1 MNPIPFRPRLL
12 AACLVAAAVTACV
25 RTPDTAVPAEAAAA
39 SAASIDAVTDPGM
52 TVEPAAPAVATVAT
66 DDADLARAQAAGKAF
81 SGQLRGELQAAMAAG
96 GPVAAVD
103 VCHTRAPRIAEAVMA
118 EHGVQLGRV
127 ALPGRNRHPDHAAGD
142 WKLAT
147 LQAFQQAVDGGAP
160 AAEQVAVVTDGLP
173 DGVALRMMRG
183 IATEPPCLACHGSE
197 VAEPVRAA
205 IAQHYPQD
213 HATGFAVGDLRGALW
228 VEVPTAAAR

>member
-1 MNPIPFRPRLL
+1 MNPIPFRPHLL
-12 AACLVAAAVTACV
+12 AACLVAAAVAACTPAPDATA
-25 RTPDTAVPAEAAAA
+25 PAEPAQAAEVATT
-39 SAASIDAVTDPGM
+39 DAVTDPGM
-52 TVEPAAPAVATVAT
+52 TPAPAAPDVST

-160 AAEQVAVVTDGLP
+160 AAEQVAVVADGLP

-205 IAQHYPQD
+205 IAQHYPGD

>member
-1 MNPIPFRPRLL
+1 M
-12 AACLVAAAVTACV
+12 
-25 RTPDTAVPAEAAAA
+25 TPA
-39 SAASIDAVTDPGM
+39 
-52 TVEPAAPAVATVAT
+52 PAAPVVSTN
-66 DDADLARAQAAGKAF
+66 DADLARAQAAGQAF
-81 SGQLRGELQAAMAAG
+81 SGQLRGELQAAMAVG

-160 AAEQVAVVTDGLP
+160 AAEQVAVVADGLP

-205 IAQHYPQD
+205 IAQHYPGD

>member
-12 AACLVAAAVTACV
+12 AACLAAATVAACARAPDATA
-25 RTPDTAVPAEAAAA
+25 PAEPAKAADAA
-39 SAASIDAVTDPGM
+39 TTDAVTDPGM
-52 TVEPAAPAVATVAT
+52 TPAPAAPVVSTN
-66 DDADLARAQAAGKAF
+66 DADLARAQAAGQAF
-81 SGQLRGELQAAMAAG
+81 SGQLRGELQAAMAVG

-205 IAQHYPQD
+205 IAQHYPGD

>member
-12 AACLVAAAVTACV
+12 AACLAAATVAACARAPDATA
-25 RTPDTAVPAEAAAA
+25 PAEPAKAADAA
-39 SAASIDAVTDPGM
+39 TTDAVTDPGM
-52 TVEPAAPAVATVAT
+52 TPAPAAPVVSTN
-66 DDADLARAQAAGKAF
+66 DADLARAQAAAKAL
-81 SGQLRGELQAAMAAG
+81 SSQLRGDLQAAMVAG
-96 GPVAAVD
+96 GPIAAVD

-142 WKLAT
+142 WKLAP

-160 AAEQVAVVTDGLP
+160 AAEQVAVVADGLP

-205 IAQHYPQD
+205 IAQHYPGD

>member
-12 AACLVAAAVTACV
+12 AACLAAATVAACARAPDATA
-25 RTPDTAVPAEAAAA
+25 PAEPAKAADAA
-39 SAASIDAVTDPGM
+39 TTDAVTDPGM
-52 TVEPAAPAVATVAT
+52 TPAPAAPVVSTN
-66 DDADLARAQAAGKAF
+66 DADLARAQAAAKAL
-81 SGQLRGELQAAMAAG
+81 SSQLRGELQAAMVAG
-96 GPVAAVD
+96 GPIAAVD

-160 AAEQVAVVTDGLP
+160 AAEQVAVVADGLP

-205 IAQHYPQD
+205 IAQHYPGD

>member
-12 AACLVAAAVTACV
+12 AACLAAATVAACARAPDATA
-25 RTPDTAVPAEAAAA
+25 PAEPAKAADAA
-39 SAASIDAVTDPGM
+39 TTDAVTDPGM
-52 TVEPAAPAVATVAT
+52 TPAPAAPVVSTN
-66 DDADLARAQAAGKAF
+66 DADLARAQAAAKAF
-81 SGQLRGELQAAMAAG
+81 SSQLRGELQAAMVAG
-96 GPVAAVD
+96 GPIAAVD

-160 AAEQVAVVTDGLP
+160 AAEQVAVVADGLP

-205 IAQHYPQD
+205 IAQHYPGD